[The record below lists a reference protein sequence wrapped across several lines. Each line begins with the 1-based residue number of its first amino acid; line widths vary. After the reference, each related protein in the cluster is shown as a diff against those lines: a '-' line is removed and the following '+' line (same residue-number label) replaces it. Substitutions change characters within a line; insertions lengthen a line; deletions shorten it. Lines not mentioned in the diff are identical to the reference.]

1 MTSINSSS
9 TTTARD
15 AELAQLFAEQELAIQ
30 GLLAD
35 IGLDRRTAYAEGHQ
49 GWMFQEDLRLYREKL
64 EGLAGAAKFLKGY
77 HEFMARD

>member
-9 TTTARD
+9 TTTRD

-49 GWMFQEDLRLYREKL
+49 EWMFQEDLRLYREKL
-64 EGLAGAAKFLKGY
+64 EGLARTAKFLKEY
-77 HEFMARD
+77 HEFMVRN

>member
-1 MTSINSSS
+1 MTNTTT

-15 AELAQLFAEQELAIQ
+15 TELAQLFAEQELALQ

-49 GWMFQEDLRLYREKL
+49 EWMFQEDLRLYREKL
-64 EGLAGAAKFLKGY
+64 EGLAGMAKFLKEY
-77 HEFMARD
+77 HQLMARA